1 MGSGGSAG
9 LFACAACGA
18 ELPTVAKF
26 CLECG
31 TPVAGV
37 SARET
42 RRTVTLL
49 FTDVTGSTAMGELL
63 DPEAYRSIMGR
74 YFAIARAAVERHG
87 GTVEKFVGDAVLAV
101 FGIPA
106 IHEDDALRAVRAAR
120 ELNDA
125 VAALSER
132 LMTDLGVLVA
142 IRTGVNTG
150 SVVAGSARAGG
161 SFATGDAVN
170 TAARLEQAA
179 GNGEVLLGA
188 TTYALVRDAVE
199 AEAVDPLR
207 AKGKSEPVPA
217 YRLLRVLDA
226 EHGRRRR
233 DNAALIGRSRENDI
247 LDDGFEQTLASS
259 HSHLVTVVGPP
270 GIGKSRLASE
280 FLTRVGGRARV
291 ARGRCL
297 SYGQGITYWP
307 LVQAL
312 RDTLDLS
319 GTESAEITRH
329 VLIQALGGVRDRDEI
344 VEPLLA
350 LLGKGGPPVGGDQV
364 FWCVRRLVEELATQ
378 RPLVLS
384 LDDLHWAEPTL
395 VELLHRMRAELT
407 HLPLL
412 LLCQARPELLDV
424 HPGWDSEPVGSARVL
439 LDPLSAAET
448 SASVAALLGGEPP
461 EGVAG
466 TVSDWSGG
474 NPLFIE
480 EIVAHLVESGV
491 LERDPDG
498 RWLVARPL
506 DRATAPPTVTALLT
520 SRLDRLPDAERDL
533 LERVSVIGLEFTDTE
548 AGLLVEPATRPR
560 VSDLL
565 ATLKGRDLIR
575 PARSG
580 EGDSWA
586 FKHVL
591 VLDAA
596 YDGMAKSL
604 RSELH
609 QAFADALAGGDTG
622 GDERAGFVA
631 HHLEKAARYKREL
644 TGHDPE
650 TETLVDRAVEALLVA
665 AEQARDRVR
674 YEDHAAYLERA
685 LRLEPG
691 ASQVRR
697 RILAQLADHDDDV
710 MEADHL
716 AEVLDAFEAELDDT
730 AGAMDRAYLRMMRRF
745 REMFMGSA
753 IDPAEVS
760 AAAQAL
766 ASLGQSAGDTTS
778 VVRGLRVVSI
788 CSAILGLWRDAAAI
802 SNEII
807 RIGSPAQAQ
816 DARALQHAAVLLG
829 EGTVSEHRAVVHHEC
844 EISGHSDRWGLAA
857 MYADA
862 LLAAAEC
869 SPDMHEA
876 LRAAVARGDELYEAG
891 KLAEQA
897 GAQLI
902 DGFAMSRD
910 LDSAISYAQ
919 RVNDNFR
926 QTGALGYAATYTL
939 QQVLLMLERGDSA
952 ETVLPLI
959 EEASSYTSPYDAIS
973 VAYTSACRAILAIR
987 AGDHVAA
994 TRLVAESLRVVDETH
1009 QLWQRADLRLWLSEV
1024 PRTSGDEVLERRM
1037 LEEASAMYERK
1048 EIRSYDAEIGA
1059 RLAELAVEQ
1068 A

>member
-1 MGSGGSAG
+1 MGSGAPTG
-9 LFACAACGA
+9 LLACAACGA
-18 ELPTVAKF
+18 ELPSSAKF

-37 SARET
+37 SDRET

-74 YFAIARAAVERHG
+74 YFAVARAAVERHG

-101 FGIPA
+101 FGIPE

-132 LMTDLGVLVA
+132 LMTDQGVLLA

-179 GNGEVLLGA
+179 GNGEILLGG
-188 TTYALVRDAVE
+188 TTYDLVRDAVE
-199 AEAVDPLR
+199 AEAVDPLH
-207 AKGKSEPVPA
+207 AKGKAEPVSA

-233 DNAALIGRSRENDI
+233 DDAALIGRGRESGI

-259 HSHLVTVVGPP
+259 HSHLVTVIGPP

-329 VLIQALGGVRDRDEI
+329 ALAEALGGVHDRDEI

-350 LLGKGGPPVGGDQV
+350 LLGKGGPPVAGDQM

-395 VELLHRMRAELT
+395 VDLLHRMRAELT

-424 HPGWDSEPVGSARVL
+424 HPGWDSEPIGSARVL
-439 LDPLSAAET
+439 LEPLSAAET
-448 SASVAALLGGEPP
+448 SASVAVLLGGEPP

-466 TVSDWSGG
+466 MVSDWSGG

-506 DRATAPPTVTALLT
+506 DRAAAPPTVTALLT

-533 LERVSVIGLEFTDTE
+533 LERVSVIGLEFTDIE
-548 AGLLVEPATRPR
+548 AGLLAEPATRPQ

-591 VLDAA
+591 VRDAA
-596 YDGMAKSL
+596 YDGMAKSS

-609 QAFADALAGGDTG
+609 QAFADALAGGEAG
-622 GDERAGFVA
+622 GDEQAGFVA
-631 HHLEKAARYKREL
+631 HHLEQAAHYRREL

-650 TETLVDRAVEALLVA
+650 AEALVDRAVKAPSLPPS
-665 AEQARDRVR
+665 R
-674 YEDHAAYLERA
+674 RA
-685 LRLEPG
+685 TAPG
-691 ASQVRR
+691 TRTTPPTSSGRSGWNPRPAKCGDASSPSW
-697 RILAQLADHDDDV
+697 RI
-710 MEADHL
+710 
-716 AEVLDAFEAELDDT
+716 T
-730 AGAMDRAYLRMMRRF
+730 T
-745 REMFMGSA
+745 
-753 IDPAEVS
+753 
-760 AAAQAL
+760 
-766 ASLGQSAGDTTS
+766 TTS
-778 VVRGLRVVSI
+778 WMRTTSQRCWTPSKQ
-788 CSAILGLWRDAAAI
+788 SSTTR
-802 SNEII
+802 
-807 RIGSPAQAQ
+807 PA
-816 DARALQHAAVLLG
+816 
-829 EGTVSEHRAVVHHEC
+829 
-844 EISGHSDRWGLAA
+844 RWTTPT
-857 MYADA
+857 
-862 LLAAAEC
+862 C
-869 SPDMHEA
+869 
-876 LRAAVARGDELYEAG
+876 
-891 KLAEQA
+891 
-897 GAQLI
+897 
-902 DGFAMSRD
+902 
-910 LDSAISYAQ
+910 
-919 RVNDNFR
+919 
-926 QTGALGYAATYTL
+926 T
-939 QQVLLMLERGDSA
+939 
-952 ETVLPLI
+952 
-959 EEASSYTSPYDAIS
+959 
-973 VAYTSACRAILAIR
+973 
-987 AGDHVAA
+987 
-994 TRLVAESLRVVDETH
+994 
-1009 QLWQRADLRLWLSEV
+1009 
-1024 PRTSGDEVLERRM
+1024 
-1037 LEEASAMYERK
+1037 
-1048 EIRSYDAEIGA
+1048 
-1059 RLAELAVEQ
+1059 
-1068 A
+1068 